1 MTGPVTGPVRGRLLV
16 VTHYWAPHVGG
27 VERVAAE
34 QVRRLAER
42 GWSVEVHT
50 SRLAGDRRGEQR
62 DGAVVHRHRVVN
74 VLESWAGVPV
84 PVPGPAGA
92 RAVAAA
98 ARRADLVVVHGH
110 VYPLGALAAR
120 AARIAGV
127 PLVVF
132 QHNPFVDYGPVL
144 DAVERAVDRTLGRAV
159 LCAANEV
166 VAVSRHTEAYVR
178 RIAPQAT
185 TTVVGNGVDRA
196 RFSPGPGRDRSGPCR
211 VFTVRRL
218 VARNGVDVL
227 IDAWAAAGLG
237 DRAVLEVAGDGPE
250 RTALARR
257 AAEVPGVQLLGRLDD
272 DEIVARYRAADV
284 VAVPSRS
291 GEGFGLVIAEAMAC
305 GTPVVVTDAGA
316 PPELVTDGVDGLI
329 VPAGDPLALGRAL
342 RRIIDDDPLRAML
355 TLGACRRGER
365 FCWESATDSLEAVL
379 LRVADRAAADRAAR
393 SEDRVAAVDGDHV
406 PGVPTAGV
414 AGEVD
419 RDAARVVGAPPAA

>member
-1 MTGPVTGPVRGRLLV
+1 MRGRLLV
-16 VTHYWAPHVGG
+16 VTHYWEPHLGG

-34 QVRRLAER
+34 QVRRLGER

-50 SRLAGDRRGEQR
+50 SRLGDDRRRERR

-74 VLESWAGVPV
+74 VLESRVGVPV
-84 PVPGPAGA
+84 PVPGPGGA

-98 ARRADLVVVHGH
+98 VGRADVVVVHGH

-120 AARIAGV
+120 AARRARV
-127 PLVVF
+127 PLVVV

-144 DAVERAVDRTLGRAV
+144 DTLERTVDRVLGRAV
-159 LCAANEV
+159 LHAADEV

-178 RIAPQAT
+178 RIAPRAT
-185 TTVVGNGVDRA
+185 TSVVGNGVDRS
-196 RFSPGPGRDRSGPCR
+196 RFSPGPPRDRTGPCR

-237 DRAVLEVAGDGPE
+237 DRAVLEVAGEGPE
-250 RTALARR
+250 RAALARR
-257 AAEVPGVQLLGRLDD
+257 AAEVPGVRLLGRLDD
-272 DEIVARYRAADV
+272 DELVARYRAADV

-305 GTPVVVTDAGA
+305 GAPVVVTDAGA

-342 RRIIDDDPLRAML
+342 RRVVDDAPLRAML
-355 TLGACRRGER
+355 TLGARRRGEG
-365 FCWESATDSLEAVL
+365 FCWESVTDSLDAVL
-379 LRVADRAAADRAAR
+379 VRVRGRQRRAAAAGAAR
-393 SEDRVAAVDGDHV
+393 SEDRVTTVDGDHV
-406 PGVPTAGV
+406 PGVPPARV
-414 AGEVD
+414 AGQVD
-419 RDAARVVGAPPAA
+419 GDAARVVGAPPAA